1 MDEANKKLVVE
12 RISRDFYTT
21 VQYRIRLTVSYTL
34 DSTMD
39 DIVPDEVVSGY
50 LANVLREFVNGAC
63 LHDRIVEPVKR
74 YRKEKVFTCPTCGKE
89 YESR

>member
-1 MDEANKKLVVE
+1 MSETDKKLTVE
-12 RISRDFYTT
+12 RISRDFDTT

-39 DIVPDEVVSGY
+39 DIVPDKVVSGY
-50 LANVLREFVNGAC
+50 LANVLREFVNSAC
-63 LHDRIVEPVKR
+63 LDDHIVEHVER
-74 YRKEKVFTCPTCGKE
+74 YRKKAVFTCPTCGKE